1 MPRYWYHMHSWI
13 RGVALLIY
21 GGQHHIEHYLP
32 LEQGHPTT
40 SDPSTILLRE
50 YQLVLKVPIGTAP
63 SKIQTLFHNYSYVCC
78 FSVGLRAVLS
88 FRGRLKYV
96 LIAKFYAES
105 NGYIHWFSE
114 TSYRAAI

>member
-32 LEQGHPTT
+32 LKQGHPTT

-63 SKIQTLFHNYSYVCC
+63 SKIHVSSLGKLRTYW
-78 FSVGLRAVLS
+78 VGI
-88 FRGRLKYV
+88 F
-96 LIAKFYAES
+96 ES
-105 NGYIHWFSE
+105 E
-114 TSYRAAI
+114 E

>member
-1 MPRYWYHMHSWI
+1 MGRKWQSFREKKISLSTNLILRFGNIRTDSYLASPDINIGALSWI

-21 GGQHHIEHYLP
+21 GGQDHIEHYLP

-63 SKIQTLFHNYSYVCC
+63 SKIQREMRV
-78 FSVGLRAVLS
+78 
-88 FRGRLKYV
+88 
-96 LIAKFYAES
+96 
-105 NGYIHWFSE
+105 
-114 TSYRAAI
+114 

>member
-21 GGQHHIEHYLP
+21 GGGQHHIEHDSP
-32 LEQGHPTT
+32 LEHGHPTT

-63 SKIQTLFHNYSYVCC
+63 SKIQRV
-78 FSVGLRAVLS
+78 
-88 FRGRLKYV
+88 
-96 LIAKFYAES
+96 
-105 NGYIHWFSE
+105 
-114 TSYRAAI
+114 